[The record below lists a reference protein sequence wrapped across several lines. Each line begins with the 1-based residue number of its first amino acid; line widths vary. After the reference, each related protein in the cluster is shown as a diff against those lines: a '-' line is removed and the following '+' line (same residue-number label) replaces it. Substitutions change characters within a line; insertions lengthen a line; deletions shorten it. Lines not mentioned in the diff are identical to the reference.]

1 MSNFKNISLNYESI
15 INNNLNVA
23 EFQNIPYIF
32 GTEKLNL
39 SLNSIF
45 SFRTNSINFQWTCV
59 KNCSDW
65 VSYFSVMSEIWSFF
79 LIFYFFAL
87 FFFFYYIIPEA
98 LPVKRLSINMA
109 TPKSW
114 FSSTIAC
121 GVPFVLIFSILYES
135 VYMLFTNEV
144 FQSKISPLFLVEGK
158 QWKWEY
164 RFNLIGVLE
173 HTFFKKLIG
182 SNVEVTSFKFLRYD
196 VETIVNKINNLLG
209 SDFFENSLRI
219 KSEIMKSK
227 KSESSISDL
236 LFINEL
242 YFSKNY
248 NLSSGVLSTVED
260 FFLKFRITECY
271 RRVVTATKSIS
282 VPDFPIIKAYITG
295 CDVIHSW
302 TVPGLGIRIDAV
314 PGKLYSIK
322 IPFKYHGTFNGQ
334 CSEVCGLRHAYMP
347 IAITFLPYE
356 FFIKSIYIYI
366 FFSFDF
372 LFSKSKNLNTFI

>member
-1 MSNFKNISLNYESI
+1 
-15 INNNLNVA
+15 
-23 EFQNIPYIF
+23 
-32 GTEKLNL
+32 
-39 SLNSIF
+39 
-45 SFRTNSINFQWTCV
+45 
-59 KNCSDW
+59 
-65 VSYFSVMSEIWSFF
+65 
-79 LIFYFFAL
+79 
-87 FFFFYYIIPEA
+87 
-98 LPVKRLSINMA
+98 
-109 TPKSW
+109 
-114 FSSTIAC
+114 
-121 GVPFVLIFSILYES
+121 
-135 VYMLFTNEV
+135 MLFTNEV

-260 FFLKFRITECY
+260 FF
-271 RRVVTATKSIS
+271 
-282 VPDFPIIKAYITG
+282 
-295 CDVIHSW
+295 
-302 TVPGLGIRIDAV
+302 
-314 PGKLYSIK
+314 
-322 IPFKYHGTFNGQ
+322 
-334 CSEVCGLRHAYMP
+334 
-347 IAITFLPYE
+347 
-356 FFIKSIYIYI
+356 
-366 FFSFDF
+366 
-372 LFSKSKNLNTFI
+372 